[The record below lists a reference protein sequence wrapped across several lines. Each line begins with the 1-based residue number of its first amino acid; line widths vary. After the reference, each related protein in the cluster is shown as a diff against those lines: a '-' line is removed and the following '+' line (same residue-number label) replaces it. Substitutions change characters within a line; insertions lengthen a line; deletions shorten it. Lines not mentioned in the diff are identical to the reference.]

1 MSNTIIKKT
10 FYSEY
15 FDEKIENIYLLDED
29 EASKLWSDKIDKS
42 SNNFYKINDDNPI
55 IYNSKN
61 IGDWKNYYDSNNIL
75 GLQKFLKS
83 ILNWEKDELVFFC
96 INKNT
101 IITTLYHVFLENI
114 CNFLE
119 LYDDCPIL
127 ISHEKLECIYFTPLG
142 NTFYSSYKI

>member
-1 MSNTIIKKT
+1 MSDQIQTIT
-10 FYSEY
+10 
-15 FDEKIENIYLLDED
+15 
-29 EASKLWSDKIDKS
+29 
-42 SNNFYKINDDNPI
+42 
-55 IYNSKN
+55 
-61 IGDWKNYYDSNNIL
+61 
-75 GLQKFLKS
+75 
-83 ILNWEKDELVFFC
+83 
-96 INKNT
+96 NKNT